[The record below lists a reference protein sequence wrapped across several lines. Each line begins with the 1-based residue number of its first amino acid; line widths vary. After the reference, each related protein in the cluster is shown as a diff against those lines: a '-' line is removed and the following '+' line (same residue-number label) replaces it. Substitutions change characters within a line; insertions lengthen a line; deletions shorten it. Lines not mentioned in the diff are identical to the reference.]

1 MSEKEFI
8 IILLNRKMEKYN
20 PKEIEKKWQEKWE
33 KSDINKA
40 VDFDKRPKYYALL
53 EFPYPSG
60 AGMHIGHT
68 RNDSMMDVMVRLRRM
83 KGYNVLFPI
92 GWDAFGLPT
101 ENYALKTNRNPAEVT
116 KENTDNFLRQMKS
129 LGLSFDYD
137 RIVDTTDPKYYKWTQ
152 WIFLKLLEKGLAY
165 KAEMPINWCP
175 KCKVGC
181 ANEEVIGGVHERC
194 NTPVET
200 KNLSQWVLKITEYA
214 DRLYDD
220 LDYVD
225 YLESIK
231 ISQRNWIGR
240 KPWIDIE
247 MQVVMPV
254 QDQTVS
260 NNTDETPDIESN
272 NIYKDKVKIA
282 DGLRLLDRKSDDSDF
297 KRIEDV
303 KITIATSRPDTNF
316 GATFVVLAPDCDYVE
331 HLKKYMSSET
341 ISRVEEYSLQTS
353 KKTQADRISEGRK
366 KTGVFTGLY
375 TINPLNNEKLP
386 IFLADF
392 VMKDVGTG
400 AVIGVPGHD
409 RRDYEFSQVYDLPV
423 IRVVKTLD
431 GKDSEI
437 ESIDDVQ
444 EAEGIMMNSG
454 FLDGMEIHDAIPA
467 VMDYLESKGVG
478 KKVIRYNL
486 HDWNFSRQRYW
497 GEPIPVV
504 FCDKCGTVP
513 LPEEQ
518 LPLTLPEMSKYELTE
533 DGTSQ
538 LSKVSEWVNT
548 SCPKCGGP
556 AKRETDTMPNWAGSS
571 WYFMRYCDPN
581 NDQALADKDKLDYW
595 MPVDFYEGGS
605 EHINLHLLYSRF
617 WYKFLGDIGY
627 ASNNRLS
634 DEEAKKILESGKIKE
649 RHQEVLKGREPYLAR
664 AIHGIVLGEGG
675 VKMSKSLGNVINPDN
690 LIAEYG
696 ADVTR
701 AYMLF
706 MGPYDATCEWSDRTI
721 IGIRRWVTRM
731 WNYISKQIDGLPT
744 DNDNTTAPILNN
756 TAGNYE
762 DGLEKSDKISDMGLV
777 VKQLAYEV
785 EEDILGLKFN
795 TAISLIMK
803 FINEHEEDL
812 LNYDSVLD
820 LIKIMAPITPHLAE
834 ELWFQAGQPFS
845 VHNSEWVKYNV
856 SDFKKSTVVI
866 PVQFNGKVR
875 GRIEINV
882 DADEQ
887 SVIDS
892 ILADSSLNRNLPEGK
907 YKKVIFVPNK
917 IINIIV

>member
-1 MSEKEFI
+1 
-8 IILLNRKMEKYN
+8 MEKYN
-20 PKEIEKKWQEKWE
+20 PKEIEKKWQETWE
-33 KSDINKA
+33 NSDINKA
-40 VDFDKRPKYYALL
+40 IDFDKRPKYYALL

-68 RNDSMMDVMVRLRRM
+68 RNDSMMDAMVRLRRM

-116 KENTDNFLRQMKS
+116 KENTDNFLKQMKS

-165 KAEMPINWCP
+165 KTEMPINWCP

-181 ANEEVIGGVHERC
+181 ANEEVFGGVHERC

-220 LDYVD
+220 LDFVD
-225 YLESIK
+225 YWESIK

-254 QDQTVS
+254 QEQSIDAVTESLSEGMNRSANSDKKV
-260 NNTDETPDIESN
+260 PVESN
-272 NIYKDKVKIA
+272 LVFAN
-282 DGLRLLDRKSDDSDF
+282 GLRVLDRTSDDRNFRKVDD
-297 KRIEDV
+297 I

-331 HLKKYMSSET
+331 QLKKFM
-341 ISRVEEYSLQTS
+341 SLQTVA
-353 KKTQADRISEGRK
+353 KVEKYAKQTALKTQADRIADGRK
-366 KTGVFTGLY
+366 KSGVFTGLY
-375 TINPLNNEKLP
+375 TINPLNNDKLP

-409 RRDYEFSQVYDLPV
+409 RRDYEFSQVFNLPV
-423 IRVVKTLD
+423 VRVVKTMD
-431 GKDSEI
+431 GKEGEI
-437 ESIDDVQ
+437 KCIDDVQ
-444 EAEGIMMNSG
+444 EAEGIVMNSG
-454 FLDGMEIHDAIPA
+454 FLDGLEIHEAIPR

-504 FCDKCGTVP
+504 FCDRCGTVP
-513 LPEEQ
+513 LPEDQ
-518 LPLTLPEMSKYELTE
+518 LPLTLPEMTKYELSE
-533 DGTSQ
+533 DGSSP
-538 LSKVSEWVNT
+538 LSKISEWVNT
-548 SCPKCGGP
+548 TCPKCGGP

-571 WYFMRYCDPN
+571 WYFMRYCDPHN
-581 NDQALADKDKLDYW
+581 ENVIADKEKLDYW

-617 WYKFLGDIGY
+617 WYKFLGDIGA
-627 ASNNRLS
+627 ASNEYMS
-634 DEEAKKILESGKIKE
+634 DEEAQKILKSGKIKE
-649 RHQEVLKGREPYLAR
+649 KHQEVLKGREPYLAR

-675 VKMSKSLGNVINPDN
+675 VKMSKSLGNVINPDS
-690 LIAEYG
+690 LIEEYG

-721 IGIRRWVTRM
+721 VGVRRWVTRM
-731 WNYISKQIDGLPT
+731 WNYISKQVACLPT
-744 DNDNTTAPILNN
+744 SLAKPTNEGNPGVSVRAKVIEATSDNINN
-756 TAGNYE
+756 I
-762 DGLEKSDKISDMGLV
+762 GLE
-777 VKQLAYEV
+777 VKRLAFEV
-785 EEDILGLKFN
+785 EEDILNLKFN

-803 FINEHEEDL
+803 FINEHESDYL
-812 LNYDSVLD
+812 GLDATLD
-820 LIKIMAPITPHLAE
+820 LIKIMAPVTPHLAE
-834 ELWFQAGQPFS
+834 ELWSQAGQPFS
-845 VHNSEWVKYNV
+845 VHKSAWVKYDQ
-856 SDFKKSTVVI
+856 SDFIKSKVTI

-875 GRIEINV
+875 GRIEIDV
-882 DADEQ
+882 DSDQ
-887 SVIDS
+887 QK
-892 ILADSSLNRNLPEGK
+892 ILDDILVEPSLSRNMPDGK